1 MNRTSIQSSGLTLFG
16 FILGALNTLVLY
28 TRLVGV
34 EQYGTIAFIL
44 ASATLISPFISLG
57 MPQGLLRFYGTITP
71 VQRSRLL
78 GFAILA
84 ISLISS
90 ILFGVVYFFN
100 EWLGQYSEAI
110 NNLSLYESITIL
122 AIALSMGVFELGFA
136 LAKLQFKPRFGVFLK
151 EIYPRLLI
159 TLYLIHLIWYDFN
172 WRPFILFLLISYLTR
187 ELLIWIT
194 ALKISGILPSFNFKG
209 LRLNKILSYSFLVL
223 LGSSL
228 SLFFLEVDKVMLFE
242 LMTASEV
249 ANYTVAV
256 FIATTVAIPFR
267 GYLPLYGPKTAR
279 SYHLDSNSFHVA
291 DELKSAKD
299 QILDLSSLIVLLLLA
314 ALPLIHLVLP
324 VEFEKGLDLIPILIF
339 AKFID
344 AISGLTIPLFQY
356 SKFYSKYLVLSILMF
371 ALLVLTNV
379 WMIPLYGLKGAAFA
393 TALTF
398 CVFSTLKHWFAW
410 RWFRISLVS
419 RDYFWPVI
427 SIVLSSLAWILIE
440 AFAIYVS
447 IGLLAI
453 FLIHLNQRGKLR
465 EFIKSLI

>member
-1 MNRTSIQSSGLTLFG
+1 
-16 FILGALNTLVLY
+16 
-28 TRLVGV
+28 
-34 EQYGTIAFIL
+34 
-44 ASATLISPFISLG
+44 
-57 MPQGLLRFYGTITP
+57 
-71 VQRSRLL
+71 
-78 GFAILA
+78 
-84 ISLISS
+84 
-90 ILFGVVYFFN
+90 
-100 EWLGQYSEAI
+100 
-110 NNLSLYESITIL
+110 
-122 AIALSMGVFELGFA
+122 MGVFELGFA

-187 ELLIWIT
+187 ALLIWIT
-194 ALKISGILPSFNFKG
+194 ALKISGISPSFNFKG
-209 LRLNKILSYSFLVL
+209 LKWNKILSYSFLVL

-291 DELKSAKD
+291 DELKSAND

-314 ALPLIHLVLP
+314 ALPLIQLVLP
-324 VEFEKGLDLIPILIF
+324 AEFEKGLDLIPILIF

-356 SKFYSKYLVLSILMF
+356 SKFYSKYLVLSLLMF